1 MKIRHICYC
10 ISCWALLSVGCY
22 DDKGNN
28 DYRPLNTIEVQPFGE
43 DAQPSAA
50 FGDTIRYYSTL
61 HFASGTGEGMKLTY
75 EWTFAGK
82 RIGNEPDLFWIVDTV
97 AMGYVILRVTD
108 EETGLVYS
116 NHKSLRIESPY
127 KSRGWIVL
135 TEKDGKSSLSFIR
148 EMMVDYVEDDLGV
161 SLVLE
166 NQIFPDIYKEIN
178 GEDLGTMP
186 LEVMEHLST
195 VAPGAILVLQQG
207 HPGGVDIDGNTF
219 QRDIYL
225 QETFMDQMLPLGFN
239 PVKATWMHWL
249 DVIEN
254 EDGRL
259 FTRLKYTDQ
268 LFNSGY
274 FITEPVMAGQ
284 DEIRGHL
291 LDFDWTQSGW
301 TLVHDRGT
309 KEKPQNRLAA
319 LLDCKSFWGD
329 SYVGRADILPEPDDG
344 WPANFVP
351 LNDMGENELVY
362 FKGTADVAS
371 GKYFMI
377 MKTPDGRYLQ
387 QTVGMGRMDGK
398 LYYNYN
404 DLSMTEMPSGFDY
417 ENSLLY
423 LLPTNTDTYLVLAQG
438 ADLYYYNWSSPE
450 DGIKPY
456 WHFDAPVKA
465 MAMSTKTPTF
475 PQLGC
480 ALENGQFVI
489 LNVKMMKNR
498 PENQRLYWQTPSD
511 VNLGNAV
518 SMIYKT
524 SGQL

>member
-1 MKIRHICYC
+1 MKIRHMLLYFLL
-10 ISCWALLSVGCY
+10 ALLFVGCY

-43 DAQPSAA
+43 DSYPSAA
-50 FGDTIRYYSTL
+50 FGDTIRYHSTL
-61 HFASGTGEGMKLTY
+61 RFASGTGEGMKLAY

-97 AMGYVILRVTD
+97 ATGYVILRVTD

-116 NHKSLRIESPY
+116 NHKSLRIDSPY
-127 KSRGWIVL
+127 KSMGWIVL

-148 EMMVDYVEDDLGV
+148 EMIVDYVFDDLGL
-161 SLVLE
+161 SLAFE

-178 GEDLGTMP
+178 GEDLGTEP
-186 LEVMEHLST
+186 VGVMEHFST
-195 VAPGAILVLQQG
+195 VEPGSILVLQQG
-207 HPGGVDIDGNTF
+207 ENPGGVDIDGNTF

-225 QETFMDQMLPLGFN
+225 QETFMDQILPQDFK

-274 FITEPVMAGQ
+274 FITEPVMAGK

-291 LDFDWTQSGW
+291 LDFDWMLSGW

-309 KEKPQNRLAA
+309 KEKPQNRLVA
-319 LLDCKSFWGD
+319 LLDCKSFYGD
-329 SYVGRADILPEPDDG
+329 NYAGRADILPEPDGG

-362 FKGTADVAS
+362 FKGTADFAF

-377 MKTPDGRYLQ
+377 VKTPDGRYLQ
-387 QTVGMGRMDGK
+387 QTVDMGRMDEK
-398 LYYNYN
+398 LYYMG
-404 DLSMTEMPSGFDY
+404 LSVTEMPSGFDY

-423 LLPTNTDTYLVLAQG
+423 LLPTNTDTYLVLAQD
-438 ADLYYYNWSSPE
+438 ADLYYYNWASPE
-450 DGIKPY
+450 DGIKLY
-456 WHFDAPVKA
+456 WNFDAPVKA
-465 MAMSTKTPTF
+465 MAMSTKMPAL

-498 PENQRLYWQTPSD
+498 PESSRLYWQTPSD
-511 VNLGNAV
+511 VNLGKPV
-518 SMIYKT
+518 GLIYKT
-524 SGQL
+524 SGRL